1 MKNITN
7 FNRDLL
13 NHISEILPF
22 EEETINYIDMVNL
35 NENQFMIVINDG
47 SKLDKKYVIT
57 CKRWFGND

>member
-7 FNRDLL
+7 FDRDLL

-22 EEETINYIDMVNL
+22 EEDKLQEVDIFGL
-35 NENQFMIVINDG
+35 NDNQFMIVINDG

-57 CKRWFGND
+57 CKRWFGDD